1 MFSAP
6 IPGQSLTSEPKNSP
20 WENPAQFADPEEA
33 LLFHMERLGK
43 PDKIK
48 SSLGLLELG
57 LDVVTLTEGIL
68 RSAVIE
74 GRHSVDVSLIIGP
87 ILHEY
92 IVGNAD
98 IAGIDY
104 EEGLDK
110 GLDDTKFNY
119 DIAESKSRKILDQI
133 EDGEGELDLDP
144 EVKDEPV
151 QEEMQ
156 PEVIEEKPAGLMARR
171 V

>member
-1 MFSAP
+1 M
-6 IPGQSLTSEPKNSP
+6 
-20 WENPAQFADPEEA
+20 
-33 LLFHMERLGK
+33 
-43 PDKIK
+43 
-48 SSLGLLELG
+48 
-57 LDVVTLTEGIL
+57 
-68 RSAVIE
+68 
-74 GRHSVDVSLIIGP
+74 SLIIGP

-133 EDGEGELDLDP
+133 EDGEGELDLEP
-144 EVKDEPV
+144 EVKDEPI